1 MLLKSIASRI
11 KEAERQNKK
20 TAMFHFQ
27 ILIHAEELRG
37 ENALEFCREVGMKDS
52 FATDFKKLMSLSQMM
67 KDEGYVLR
75 KA

>member
-1 MLLKSIASRI
+1 MVLKSIASRI

-27 ILIHAEELRG
+27 ILIHADKLRG
-37 ENALEFCREVGMKDS
+37 ENALKFCREVGMKDS
-52 FATDFKKLMSLSQMM
+52 FVTDFKKLMSLSQMM